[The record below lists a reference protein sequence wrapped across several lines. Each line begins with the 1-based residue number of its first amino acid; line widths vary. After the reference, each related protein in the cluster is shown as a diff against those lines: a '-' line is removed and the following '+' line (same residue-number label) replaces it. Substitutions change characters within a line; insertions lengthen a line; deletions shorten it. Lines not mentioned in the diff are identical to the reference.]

1 MKRLISFRNSW
12 KSIVAVSLGGFV
24 FASCSHDAGGNSN
37 LEEYQGKA
45 YSAAFAEEFGQPA
58 ADHNWGFGSF
68 DMYETS
74 NSIGSYEY
82 FNSVF
87 TRVEASNVTSV
98 GEGVVYNTF
107 EDVMKNETAKCY
119 FYLKIDNRIVLQERT
134 QVMSNPSE
142 EYYPKGVM
150 LNNGTVQ
157 DYLFSTDNEGE
168 IYTEM
173 FNKIA
178 NVREGGVSYA
188 ATSDPVPAELFK
200 KAPTFETM
208 CLHIPDADKI
218 RLAGSV
224 ENFEKNYKIFWYVAK
239 WQGAGDKK
247 IHVDG
252 VVVPKDQITINIPEY
267 KKRIIVEDLKGNID
281 EKTKVNS
288 SDFDFNDAVV
298 DAVVWNRDGK
308 LHLKVLVRAAGG
320 RLPIYVNGKEIHT
333 VVDYMSNT
341 SNPDYNFYKEL
352 ISDEVIGYTPTVDP
366 IDGSFPFDFNSIPVK
381 VVVDGNEVTAG
392 ANIGE
397 APEKIAVG
405 IDYKWCKEKQNIKD
419 VYSNFPK
426 YVANKSLTNWWE

>member
-1 MKRLISFRNSW
+1 
-12 KSIVAVSLGGFV
+12 
-24 FASCSHDAGGNSN
+24 
-37 LEEYQGKA
+37 
-45 YSAAFAEEFGQPA
+45 
-58 ADHNWGFGSF
+58 
-68 DMYETS
+68 MYETS

-87 TRVEASNVTSV
+87 TRVEASNVTSI
-98 GEGVVYNTF
+98 GDGVVYNTF

-134 QVMSNPSE
+134 QVMNNPSE
-142 EYYPKGVM
+142 EYYPKGIM

-173 FNKIA
+173 FDRIA
-178 NVREGGVSYA
+178 NVRDGGVSYA

-208 CLHIPDADKI
+208 ALHIPDADKI
-218 RLAGSV
+218 KFAGSV
-224 ENFEKNYKIFWYVAK
+224 KNFDENYKIFWYVAK

-252 VVVPKDQITINIPEY
+252 VIVPKDQITINIPEY

-333 VVDYMSNT
+333 VVGYMSNT

-352 ISDEVIGYTPTVDP
+352 ISDEVIGSTPTVNP

-381 VVVDGNEVTAG
+381 VVIDGNEVTAG

-419 VYSNFPK
+419 VYSNIPK
-426 YVANKSLTNWWE
+426 YVANKSLTNWWK